1 MFYFE
6 IRIILTSN
14 LLNYY
19 KYSAYLIWFSF
30 LCKLFKIFMIK
41 IYHNPRCGKSR
52 EGLTII
58 ENSGQ
63 EFEIV
68 RYLENVPSKEELKSI
83 LKMLDI
89 KPVDLV
95 RQKEK
100 IWIDNFKGKNLS
112 DEAIIDAMIENPI
125 LIERPIVING
135 NKAVIGRPPKDIE
148 QIL

>member
-1 MFYFE
+1 
-6 IRIILTSN
+6 
-14 LLNYY
+14 
-19 KYSAYLIWFSF
+19 
-30 LCKLFKIFMIK
+30 MIK

-52 EGLTII
+52 EGLNIVK
-58 ENSGQ
+58 NSGQ

-89 KPVDLV
+89 KPIDLV

-100 IWIDNFKGKNLS
+100 IWIDNFKNKNLS
-112 DEAIIDAMIENPI
+112 GEAIINAMIENPI

-135 NKAVIGRPPKDIE
+135 NKVAIGRPPQNIE
-148 QIL
+148 NIL